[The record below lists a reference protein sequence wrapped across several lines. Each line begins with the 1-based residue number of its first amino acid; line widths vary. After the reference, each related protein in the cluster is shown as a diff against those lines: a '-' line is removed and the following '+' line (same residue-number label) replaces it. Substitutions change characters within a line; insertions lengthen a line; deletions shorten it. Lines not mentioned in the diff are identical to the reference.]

1 MGFVVLHIQKPKGND
16 SGTTAHIE
24 RTVSPAN
31 ADPERTHLNK
41 EFIEFPDGVDNRT
54 QAIQHR
60 IENAGVKRK
69 ISHNQVRALQI
80 MMSGTPEDMQRIQ
93 NIGKLDEWCNDNIE
107 WLQDTF
113 GKNNLVSAVLHM
125 DEKTPHIHA
134 TVVPIVAGER
144 RKIREKKKNEKQEQE
159 QPGKRKYRKKPTDAV
174 RLCADD
180 VMTRENLERF
190 QDTYAEKMQKYGLG
204 RGIKGSEA
212 RHISTPQ
219 YYRELYQ
226 QNEYLK
232 EDIECLQEQK
242 QDVYDKVRD
251 LYDRK
256 DEARE
261 KFLNM
266 HEYTQQ
272 KETEI
277 SKLKTRIEQ
286 LKQDYEPYKAQDDIN
301 LLLDVFPHLSERLR
315 IAQLCKNVGLAI
327 DTIKQLFKGDA
338 VAVTGKLY
346 SSEHDQSFSVQ
357 DAKLQLF
364 KERKDSDKLKLSI
377 NGKNILD
384 WFKQKYQELKQT
396 TSYYQRPTIKPEEGK
411 SKGVK
416 M

>member
-24 RTVSPAN
+24 RTVNPAN
-31 ADPERTHLNK
+31 ADPKRTHLNK

-60 IENAGVKRK
+60 IENAGIKRK

-93 NIGKLDEWCNDNIE
+93 NTGKLNEWCKDNIE
-107 WLQDTF
+107 WLQETF
-113 GKNNLVSAVLHM
+113 GKDNLVSAVLHM

-134 TVVPIVAGER
+134 TVVPIVTGER
-144 RKIREKKKNEKQEQE
+144 RKIKEAKKKEVEPNK
-159 QPGKRKYRKKPTDAV
+159 KTYRKKSIDTV

-190 QDTYAEKMQKYGLG
+190 QDSYAERMDKYGLQ
-204 RGIKGSEA
+204 RGIKGSDA
-212 RHISTPQ
+212 RHITTPQ
-219 YYRELYQ
+219 YYRDLFAM
-226 QNEYLK
+226 NEELK
-232 EDIECLQEQK
+232 ETIEYKEEQK
-242 QDVYDKVRD
+242 QEVNADIRD

-266 HEYTQQ
+266 HEYVQQ
-272 KETEI
+272 KEKEI
-277 SKLKTRIEQ
+277 SNLEAHVEQ

-301 LLLDVFPHLSERLR
+301 LLLGVFPHLSERLR
-315 IAQLCKNVGLAI
+315 IAQLCKAVGLTI
-327 DTIKQLFKGDA
+327 DAIKQLFKGEA
-338 VAVTGKLY
+338 VVVTGKLH
-346 SSEHDQSFSVQ
+346 SPEHDQLFSVQ

-364 KERKDSDKLKLSI
+364 RENKNSDRLKLSI
-377 NGKNILD
+377 NGQNILD
-384 WFKQKYQELKQT
+384 WFKHKYQEVKQAT
-396 TSYYQRPTIKPEEGK
+396 NYYKRPSIKPEEGK
-411 SKGVK
+411 SKGIK

>member
-31 ADPERTHLNK
+31 ANPERTHLNK

-60 IENAGVKRK
+60 IENAGIKRK

-80 MMSGTPEDMQRIQ
+80 MLSGTPEDMQRIQ
-93 NIGKLDEWCNDNIE
+93 NMGKLDEWCKDNIE
-107 WLQDTF
+107 WLQETF
-113 GKNNLVSAVLHM
+113 GKDNLVSAVLHM

-134 TVVPIVAGER
+134 TVVPIVTGER
-144 RKIREKKKNEKQEQE
+144 RKIREKKKTEVQEQE
-159 QPGKRKYRKKPTDAV
+159 QSGKRKYRKKPTNTV

-212 RHISTPQ
+212 RHITTPQ
-219 YYRELYQ
+219 YYRDLFAI
-226 QNEYLK
+226 NEELK
-232 EDIECLQEQK
+232 EDIEYLQDQK
-242 QDVYDKVRD
+242 QEVYEKVRD
-251 LYDRK
+251 MYDRK

-272 KETEI
+272 KEEEI
-277 SKLKTRIEQ
+277 TDLQTRIEQ
-286 LKQDYEPYKAQDDIN
+286 LKQDYEPYKAQGDIN
-301 LLLDVFPHLSERLR
+301 LLFNVFPHLSERLR
-315 IAQLCKNVGLAI
+315 IAQLCKAVGLTI
-327 DTIKQLFKGDA
+327 DAIKQLFKGD
-338 VAVTGKLY
+338 VITVTGKLH
-346 SSEHDQSFSVQ
+346 SPEHDQPFSVQ
-357 DAKLQLF
+357 NAKLQLF
-364 KERKDSDKLKLSI
+364 KESKDSDRLKLSI
-377 NGKNILD
+377 NGQNILD
-384 WFKQKYQELKQT
+384 WFRQKYQEVKQAT
-396 TSYYQRPTIKPEEGK
+396 TYYKRPGIKSDVYEN
-411 SKGVK
+411 KGVK

>member
-1 MGFVVLHIQKPKGND
+1 MGFAVLHIQKPKGND

-31 ADPERTHLNK
+31 ADKERTPLNK
-41 EFIEFPDGVDNRT
+41 NLIRYPDGVETRT

-60 IENAGVKRK
+60 IENAGIKRK

-80 MMSGTPEDMQRIQ
+80 MLSGTHEDMQRIQ
-93 NIGKLDEWCNDNIE
+93 AAGKLDEWCDDNIK

-113 GKNNLVSAVLHM
+113 GRDNLVSAVLHM

-134 TVVPIVAGER
+134 TVVPIVTGER
-144 RKIREKKKNEKQEQE
+144 RKIREKKKTEAQEQE
-159 QPGKRKYRKKPTDAV
+159 QPGKGKYRKKPADAV

-204 RGIKGSEA
+204 RGIKSSEA

-219 YYRELYQ
+219 YYRDLYA
-226 QNEYLK
+226 QNEELK
-232 EDIECLQEQK
+232 ENIGYLQEEK
-242 QDVYDKVRD
+242 QEVYEKVRYM
-251 LYDRK
+251 YDRK

-277 SKLKTRIEQ
+277 SNLETRILQ
-286 LKQDYEPYKAQDDIN
+286 
-301 LLLDVFPHLSERLR
+301 ERSGR
-315 IAQLCKNVGLAI
+315 
-327 DTIKQLFKGDA
+327 
-338 VAVTGKLY
+338 LY
-346 SSEHDQSFSVQ
+346 FADRHC
-357 DAKLQLF
+357 
-364 KERKDSDKLKLSI
+364 
-377 NGKNILD
+377 
-384 WFKQKYQELKQT
+384 
-396 TSYYQRPTIKPEEGK
+396 
-411 SKGVK
+411 
-416 M
+416 